1 MKIEDKIEAKG
12 VRFKPKITIL
22 QRLNWVKI
30 SSYTI
35 VYLKLKKD
43 IFLKKILLE
52 IDNITLDPDPNS
64 MYLDPQ
70 S

>member
-43 IFLKKILLE
+43 IFEKKILLK